1 MSRQMIALLSAI
13 ALSASSVV
21 YADIEFLERGDDFS
35 NKVVSTLRVE
45 TSDTSS
51 ATLFL
56 SCNPAEGL
64 SVQLATRSVMHP
76 DDLQGSR
83 MRISTTHKFEEAQE
97 AVTTNWGMNMMQYK
111 NSWYQ
116 GNQRAF
122 IEEAA
127 ESTQL
132 NLRLNKVG
140 AVYRF
145 SLRNAGDHLQTI
157 LRRC

>member
-1 MSRQMIALLSAI
+1 MNRHLITLISGITLA
-13 ALSASSVV
+13 ASSVA
-21 YADIEFLERGDDFS
+21 YANIEFQERGDDFS
-35 NKVVSTLRVE
+35 NEVVSTVRIE
-45 TSDTSS
+45 TSDTAP

-64 SVQLATRSVMHP
+64 SVQLATRNVMFP
-76 DDLQGSR
+76 DDLQGNR
-83 MRISTTHKFEEAQE
+83 MRISTTHKFEEAPE
-97 AVTTNWGMNMMQYK
+97 AATTHWAMNMMKYK

-122 IEEAA
+122 IKEAA

-140 AVYRF
+140 SVYRF
-145 SLRNAGDHLQTI
+145 SLRGAGDHLRMI
-157 LRRC
+157 LSRC